1 MYNIFL
7 FNNNPRLRF
16 LVKQV
21 ENIASKY
28 TNLYTLNRKVVNKC
42 IIHIVRNVNPVI

>member
-16 LVKQV
+16 FVGQV
-21 ENIASKY
+21 ENLVSKY
-28 TNLYTLNRKVVNKC
+28 TNLYTLNRNIVTNC
-42 IIHIVRNVNPVI
+42 IISIVRNVNPVI

>member
-16 LVKQV
+16 FVGQV
-21 ENIASKY
+21 ENIVSKY
-28 TNLYTLNRKVVNKC
+28 TNLYALNRVVNKC
-42 IIHIVRNVNPVI
+42 ITSIARNVNPVI

>member
-16 LVKQV
+16 FVEQV
-21 ENIASKY
+21 ENIVPKF
-28 TNLYTLNRKVVNKC
+28 TNLYNANRNVVNKC
-42 IIHIVRNVNPVI
+42 IISGVRNVNSVI

>member
-16 LVKQV
+16 FVGQV
-21 ENIASKY
+21 ESLAPKFTNIY
-28 TNLYTLNRKVVNKC
+28 T
-42 IIHIVRNVNPVI
+42 

>member
-16 LVKQV
+16 FVGKV
-21 ENIASKY
+21 ENIAHKS
-28 TNLYTLNRKVVNKC
+28 TNLYT
-42 IIHIVRNVNPVI
+42 

>member
-16 LVKQV
+16 FVEQV
-21 ENIASKY
+21 ENIVPKF
-28 TNLYTLNRKVVNKC
+28 TNLYTLNRRVVNKC
-42 IIHIVRNVNPVI
+42 IISVVRNVNPVI

>member
-16 LVKQV
+16 FVGQV
-21 ENIASKY
+21 ENIVSKY
-28 TNLYTLNRKVVNKC
+28 TNLYALNRKVVNKC
-42 IIHIVRNVNPVI
+42 IISIVRNVNPVI

>member
-16 LVKQV
+16 FIEQV
-21 ENIASKY
+21 ENIVSKY

-42 IIHIVRNVNPVI
+42 IISIVRNVNPVI

>member
-16 LVKQV
+16 FVKQV
-21 ENIASKY
+21 ENLASKF
-28 TNLYTLNRKVVNKC
+28 TSLYTLNGKVVNKC
-42 IIHIVRNVNPVI
+42 IIYRVRNVNPVI

>member
-16 LVKQV
+16 FVEQV
-21 ENIASKY
+21 ENLASMY

-42 IIHIVRNVNPVI
+42 IVSIARNVNPVI

>member
-16 LVKQV
+16 FVEQV
-21 ENIASKY
+21 ENMALKF
-28 TNLYTLNRKVVNKC
+28 TNPYYLYRKVVNKC
-42 IIHIVRNVNPVI
+42 IISGVRNVNSVI